1 MTNKSI
7 FKNELLN
14 YVIKGIQEL
23 KGKDIA
29 VLDLTK
35 IDNAVC
41 KYFVICSGDS
51 TTQVQSIADSIEEE
65 VKKSLKIK
73 PWHKEGYDNRE
84 WILIDYSDVVAHVF
98 LPDTREFYEL
108 EQLWSDAV
116 HHQISE
122 IA

>member
-1 MTNKSI
+1 MTNKSN

-14 YVIKGIQEL
+14 NVIKGIQEL
-23 KGKDIA
+23 KGKDIT

-65 VKKSLKIK
+65 VKKTLKIR
-73 PWHKEGYDNRE
+73 PWHKEGYENRE

-108 EQLWSDAV
+108 EHLWSDAV
-116 HHQISE
+116 QYQISE

>member
-1 MTNKSI
+1 MTNKSN

-14 YVIKGIQEL
+14 NVIKGIQEL
-23 KGKDIA
+23 KGKDIT

-65 VKKSLKIK
+65 VKKALKIR
-73 PWHKEGYDNRE
+73 PWHKEGYENRE

-116 HHQISE
+116 QHQISE